1 VDASEV
7 SICVLKAPKR
17 VLYQDYY
24 LVDLRGVEPVTSP
37 VRGEDKGSSPEDDY
51 LVLPRI
57 FPAQR
62 PFCTATHVHRHAGRY
77 APHADSMLTACRTV
91 RASGRGRDFP

>member
-1 VDASEV
+1 MDASEV

-37 VRGEDKGSSPEDDY
+37 VRGEDKGSSAEDD
-51 LVLPRI
+51 
-57 FPAQR
+57 
-62 PFCTATHVHRHAGRY
+62 
-77 APHADSMLTACRTV
+77 
-91 RASGRGRDFP
+91 